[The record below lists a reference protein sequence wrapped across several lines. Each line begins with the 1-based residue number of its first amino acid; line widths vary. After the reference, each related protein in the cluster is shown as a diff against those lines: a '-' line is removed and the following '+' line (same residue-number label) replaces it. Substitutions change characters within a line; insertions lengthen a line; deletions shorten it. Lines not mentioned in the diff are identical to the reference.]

1 MFLTMGRCLPSSS
14 SGIFLT
20 IFLIFCMKFF
30 LVKDFS
36 RIILLLCGDL
46 RAVEK
51 ELVTVLECLLGLFV
65 YTGVVLK
72 LL

>member
-14 SGIFLT
+14 SGIFFT
-20 IFLIFCMKFF
+20 IFFIFYMKFF